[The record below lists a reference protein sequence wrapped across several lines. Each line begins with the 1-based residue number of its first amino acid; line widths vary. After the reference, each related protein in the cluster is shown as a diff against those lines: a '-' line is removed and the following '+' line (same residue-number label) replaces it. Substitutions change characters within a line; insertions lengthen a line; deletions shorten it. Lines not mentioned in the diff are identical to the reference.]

1 MKKTTMNRR
10 TFLKVTT
17 IAGGSLLVGCTFD
30 SPKIMSSANAK
41 ENELGLWVR
50 IDKND
55 NITLFLPASEMGQQA
70 HTGQAM
76 ILAEELEADW
86 NSIRVITASNH
97 DEFKNQMLFGMQRT
111 DGSKSIMA
119 FWDKLRVVGAGT
131 KEILIEAAAKEWDVP
146 KTECIADKGF
156 IKHSKTGRKS
166 SYGQL
171 AQAASKFSPP
181 ENPTLKS
188 PDQFKLIGRSIPKL
202 HTPDKVSGRAEF
214 GIDVRRPGML
224 FAAVCQSPVFGGE
237 IKFFDEIAAK
247 SVKGV
252 EAVVKIPNGI
262 AVVADTTWHAEK
274 GLKSLRCEFEG
285 GNTTNL
291 DSSKVSAKFRATLDE
306 MGKAEL
312 SGEKSLDV
320 EYEMPFLHHAT
331 MEPMN
336 CTAHVTSNSCE
347 IWVPTQNQEDCMN
360 AAKDVTG
367 FSEDQ
372 IIIHTTLLGGGF
384 GRRGEKDF
392 VTQAVI
398 VSKAIQKPV
407 QVIWSREEDTQHG
420 FYRPASMGRF
430 QIDLGKDGLP
440 IKWESQ
446 IAQPNMA
453 SRWIPPLGWIDF
465 DPLAVAATVNDYG
478 MFPDHF
484 YKIEG
489 VNSEH
494 TGVELGVPVGAWR
507 APPNSL
513 NVFYTESVVDELA
526 YMVGQDPLDYRI
538 RLITNSPRHLS
549 VLKQVAKQAS
559 WGESLP
565 EGHGRGIAINEW
577 FPLDEKRTVVAQV
590 VELSVSNRG
599 KIKLHRVDCVVDCGL
614 AVNPDSIK
622 AQMEGAIVMGASATL
637 FEQITIKDGR
647 VVESNF
653 DDYRIARMKDTPKIE
668 VSIVKSESSPTGIGE
683 PGAAP
688 IAPAIT
694 NAIFA
699 ATRKRI
705 RKLPIDKQKLV

>member
-1 MKKTTMNRR
+1 MKKATMNRR
-10 TFLKVTT
+10 TFLKVSTY
-17 IAGGSLLVGCTFD
+17 AGGGLLVGCTFD
-30 SPKIMSSANAK
+30 SPKIMSSAKA
-41 ENELGLWVR
+41 EETELGLWVR
-50 IDKND
+50 IHND
-55 NITLFLPASEMGQQA
+55 EKITLVLPASEMGQHA

-86 NSIRVITASNH
+86 NSIRVVTASNH
-97 DEFKNQMLFGMQRT
+97 DAFKNHMLFGMQRT

-119 FWDKLRVVGAGT
+119 FWDKLRIVGAGT
-131 KEILIEAAAKEWDVP
+131 KEILLEAAAKEWGVQ
-146 KTECIADKGF
+146 KNECIADKGF
-156 IKHSKTGRKS
+156 IRHSKTGRNS

-171 AQAASKFSPP
+171 AEAASKISPP
-181 ENPTLKS
+181 EDPTLKS
-188 PDQFKLIGRSIPKL
+188 FDQFKLIGSSISKL
-202 HTPDKVSGRAEF
+202 HTADKVNGRAEF

-237 IKFFDEIAAK
+237 IKFFDEVAAK
-247 SVKGV
+247 SIKGI

-262 AVVADTTWHAEK
+262 AVVADSTWHAEQ
-274 GLKSLRCEFEG
+274 GLKSLKCEFEG
-285 GNTTNL
+285 GETANL
-291 DSSKVSAKFRATLDE
+291 DSSKVSEKLRAPLDE

-312 SGEKSLDV
+312 GDGKSLDV
-320 EYEMPFLHHAT
+320 EYEMPYLHHAT

-372 IIIHTTLLGGGF
+372 IIVHTTLLGGGF

-420 FYRPASMGRF
+420 FYRPASMSRF
-430 QIDLGKDGLP
+430 QIELGKDGLP
-440 IKWESQ
+440 TKWESQ
-446 IAQPNMA
+446 IAQPNMI
-453 SRWIPPLGWIDF
+453 SRFIPPLGWLDF
-465 DPLAVAATVNDYG
+465 DPLAVAATVHDYG

-484 YKIEG
+484 YNVEG
-489 VNSEH
+489 VHSQH
-494 TGVELGVPVGAWR
+494 TGVELGVPIGAWR

-526 YMVGQDPLDYRI
+526 YLVGQDPLDYRI
-538 RLITNSPRHLS
+538 RLIKNSPRVLA
-549 VLKQVAKQAS
+549 VLKQVAKQAG

-565 EGHGRGIAINEW
+565 DGHGRGIAINEW
-577 FPLDEKRTVVAQV
+577 FPLDENRTIVAQV

-637 FEQITIKDGR
+637 FEKITIKNGR
-647 VVESNF
+647 VEESNF
-653 DDYRIARMKDTPKIE
+653 DDYRIARMKDIPKIE
-668 VSIVKSESSPTGIGE
+668 VSIVKSDSTPTGIGE

-688 IAPAIT
+688 IVPAIT

-699 ATRKRI
+699 ATGKRV
-705 RKLPIDKQKLV
+705 RKLPIGKQKLV

>member
-30 SPKIMSSANAK
+30 STKIMSSANAK

-50 IDKND
+50 IDKDD
-55 NITLFLPASEMGQQA
+55 NITLFLPASEMGQHA

-86 NSIRVITASNH
+86 DSIRVITASNH

-131 KEILIEAAAKEWDVP
+131 KEILIEAAAKEWGVP

-156 IKHSKTGRKS
+156 IRHSKTGRNS

-171 AQAASKFSPP
+171 SLAASKISPP

-224 FAAVCQSPVFGGE
+224 FAAVCQSPVFAGE
-237 IKFFDEIAAK
+237 IKFFDEVAAK

-312 SGEKSLDV
+312 SGEKSLEV

-336 CTAHVTSNSCE
+336 CTAHVTPKSCE

-384 GRRGEKDF
+384 GRRGEIDF

-407 QVIWSREEDTQHG
+407 QLIWSREEDTQHG

-440 IKWESQ
+440 INWESQ

-465 DPLAVAATVNDYG
+465 DPLAVAATVHDYG

-484 YKIEG
+484 YKVEG

-526 YMVGQDPLDYRI
+526 YLVGQDPLDYRI

-559 WGESLP
+559 WGKALP

-577 FPLDEKRTVVAQV
+577 FPLDENRTVVAQV

-637 FEQITIKDGR
+637 FEKITIKDGR

-688 IAPAIT
+688 IVPAIT

-699 ATRKRI
+699 ATGKRV
-705 RKLPIDKQKLV
+705 RKLPIGKQKLV